1 MSIDATRWAWQ
12 QRHITTTQKILLLS
26 MADRAGEDH
35 TCWPSLARLCAD
47 TGLSDRAVQK
57 AMTDLEAL
65 GLVRRL
71 PACGK
76 VNTYKLLGVQ
86 GRESA
91 PSAPSKALRPRTTFT
106 PEQDAPPNEVRPTPE
121 SGSPLPRTTF
131 TPPPNLVR
139 GESLREPV
147 KNLPEKERA
156 PARPPV
162 RSVRVGEDEPK
173 QRHGE
178 YGNVLLTE
186 AELDRLRRDYGPDA
200 TDEAVALLDQHLGA
214 SRKRDPYKSH
224 YLAMRKWVFDAVAE
238 RRQKQRRAGARPS
251 AGPSFDALTA
261 QFQGAG
267 AGGAQ

>member
-12 QRHITTTQKILLLS
+12 QRRISTTQKIVLLS

-57 AMTDLEAL
+57 AMADLEAL

-86 GRESA
+86 DRES
-91 PSAPSKALRPRTTFT
+91 SAPPK
-106 PEQDAPPNEVRPTPE
+106 EMH
-121 SGSPLPRTTF
+121 PRTTF
-131 TPPPNLVR
+131 TPPPNVVR

-156 PARPPV
+156 PARPPA
-162 RSVRVGEDEPK
+162 RSVRTGEGDPK

-178 YGNVLLTE
+178 YGNVLLT
-186 AELDRLRRDYGPDA
+186 AEELARLREDYGPEA

-251 AGPSFDALTA
+251 AGPSFDELTA
-261 QFQGAG
+261 QFQGVG

>member
-12 QRHITTTQKILLLS
+12 QRHITTTQKIVLLS

-57 AMTDLEAL
+57 AMRDLEGL

-86 GRESA
+86 GRESGA
-91 PSAPSKALRPRTTFT
+91 PPKEMRPRTTFT
-106 PEQDAPPNEVRPTPE
+106 PEQNAPPNVVRDTPE
-121 SGSPLPRTTF
+121 SGSPLPRTRF
-131 TPPPNLVR
+131 TPPPNVVR
-139 GESLREPV
+139 GESPREPV
-147 KNLPEKERA
+147 KNLPEKENA
-156 PARPPV
+156 SARTRT
-162 RSVRVGEDEPK
+162 RSVRAEEHEGK

-178 YGNVLLTE
+178 YGNVLLT
-186 AELDRLRRDYGPDA
+186 ATELDRLREHYGADA
-200 TDEAVALLDQHLGA
+200 TDEAIALLDQHLGA

-224 YLAMRKWVFDAVAE
+224 YLAMRKWVFDAVAD
-238 RRQKQRRAGARPS
+238 RRRKQGRAGPHRCA
-251 AGPSFDALTA
+251 APSFDELTA
-261 QFQGAG
+261 QFQGARG
-267 AGGAQ
+267 

>member
-106 PEQDAPPNEVRPTPE
+106 P
-121 SGSPLPRTTF
+121 
-131 TPPPNLVR
+131 PPNLVR

-200 TDEAVALLDQHLGA
+200 TDETVALLDQHLGA

-251 AGPSFDALTA
+251 AGPSFDELTA

>member
-12 QRHITTTQKILLLS
+12 QRRISTTQKIVLLS

-86 GRESA
+86 DRES
-91 PSAPSKALRPRTTFT
+91 SAPPKEMHPRTTFT
-106 PEQDAPPNEVRPTPE
+106 PEQDAPPNEVRPTTE

-131 TPPPNLVR
+131 TPPPTVVR
-139 GESLREPV
+139 GESLREPI
-147 KNLPEKERA
+147 KNLPEKESA

-162 RSVRVGEDEPK
+162 RSVRTGEGDPK

-178 YGNVLLTE
+178 YGNVLLTTE
-186 AELDRLRRDYGPDA
+186 ELARLREDYGPEA

-238 RRQKQRRAGARPS
+238 RRQKQRRAGVRPS
-251 AGPSFDALTA
+251 AGPSFDELTA
-261 QFQGAG
+261 EFQGVG

>member
-12 QRHITTTQKILLLS
+12 QRRISTTQKIVLLS

-57 AMTDLEAL
+57 AMADLETL
-65 GLVRRL
+65 GFVRRL

-86 GRESA
+86 DRES
-91 PSAPSKALRPRTTFT
+91 SAPPKEMHPRTTFT

-121 SGSPLPRTTF
+121 SGSPHPRTTF
-131 TPPPNLVR
+131 TPPPNVVR
-139 GESLREPV
+139 GESLREPI
-147 KNLPEKERA
+147 KNLPEKESA
-156 PARPPV
+156 PARPPA
-162 RSVRVGEDEPK
+162 RSVRTGEGAPK

-178 YGNVLLTE
+178 YGNVLLT
-186 AELDRLRRDYGPDA
+186 AEELARLREDYGPEA

-224 YLAMRKWVFDAVAE
+224 YLAMRKWVFDAVEE
-238 RRQKQRRAGARPS
+238 RRRKQRRAGARPS
-251 AGPSFDALTA
+251 AGPSFDELTA
-261 QFQGAG
+261 QFQGVG
-267 AGGAQ
+267 AGGAK